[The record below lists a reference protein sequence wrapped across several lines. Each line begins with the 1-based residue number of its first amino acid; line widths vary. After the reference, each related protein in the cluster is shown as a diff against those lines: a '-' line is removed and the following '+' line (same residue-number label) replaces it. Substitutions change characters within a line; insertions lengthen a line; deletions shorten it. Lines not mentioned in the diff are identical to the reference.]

1 MDTYRTNILNMLPEI
16 QILYQNQRISKEKK
30 DELINLMKTGVE
42 NISDRIRL
50 GEQISGLLKI
60 EMDPV
65 FINAYQNILQY
76 ITIQK

>member
-50 GEQISGLLKI
+50 GEQISVLLKI
-60 EMDPV
+60 EKDPV

>member
-50 GEQISGLLKI
+50 GEQISGLLKR
-60 EMDPV
+60 EKDTV